1 MLQRLWSLGC
11 ILHELTMLQRLDDG
25 DSPSWLCSR
34 GSTLYTHAATAVR
47 SWIYFKWA
55 GYAAEAIQC
64 TCCEGC
70 EVWDV
75 FYMSWLCCRGC
86 TVYML
91 QRLWSLGCILYEL
104 AILQRLYSV
113 HAAKAVKSGMYFTWA
128 GYAGEAELCTC
139 CKDFEVWDVF
149 YMSWFAAE
157 AVQCTCCNRCE
168 VWDVFYT
175 SWLCWRGYALY
186 MMKRLWS
193 LGCILH

>member
-91 QRLWSLGCILYEL
+91 QRLWSLGCILHEPAML
-104 AILQRLYSV
+104 ERLNYV
-113 HAAKAVKSGMYFTWA
+113 HAAKTLKSGMYFTWA
-128 GYAGEAELCTC
+128 GLLQRLCNVHAAIDVKSGMYFTQAGYAGEVMHCTWW
-139 CKDFEVWDVF
+139 KG
-149 YMSWFAAE
+149 
-157 AVQCTCCNRCE
+157 CE
-168 VWDVFYT
+168 VWDVFYIN
-175 SWLCWRGYALY
+175 WQCCNGCAMY
-186 MMKRLWS
+186 MLKRL
-193 LGCILH
+193 